1 MNSTVIRFPLTKPF
15 HAIAQ
20 KSSNAISDLTRE
32 AENTKTKQSAKTE
45 FVKSLL
51 RTYALLGNE
60 SQKDKKRLQYSLCK
74 NVVTF

>member
-32 AENTKTKQSAKTE
+32 AENTKTKQSAKTRRE
-45 FVKSLL
+45 FVK
-51 RTYALLGNE
+51 
-60 SQKDKKRLQYSLCK
+60 DLCTIGQRK
-74 NVVTF
+74 PEG